1 MMRGPPDLLLTSHT
15 NAFRSRGAARRL
27 ARATSKRA
35 APHARRRSREDADSS
50 RRRRSDTHALA
61 PARARARTRARPTR
75 ARARRCV
82 GEEEHFVWTEK
93 DEAASK
99 IQGLYRIKHSRER
112 LRDAIRKNYEIG
124 YDAEVRS
131 SATFTR
137 RRG

>member
-1 MMRGPPDLLLTSHT
+1 M
-15 NAFRSRGAARRL
+15 
-27 ARATSKRA
+27 
-35 APHARRRSREDADSS
+35 
-50 RRRRSDTHALA
+50 
-61 PARARARTRARPTR
+61 
-75 ARARRCV
+75 
-82 GEEEHFVWTEK
+82 WTEK

-99 IQGLYRIKHSRER
+99 IQGLYRIKHARER